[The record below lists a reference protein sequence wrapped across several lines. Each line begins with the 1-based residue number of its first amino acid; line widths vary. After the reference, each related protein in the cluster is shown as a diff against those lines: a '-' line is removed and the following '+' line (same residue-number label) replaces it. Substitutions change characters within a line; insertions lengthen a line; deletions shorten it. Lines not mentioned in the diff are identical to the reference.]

1 MRILQNLPLGIFVL
15 TPLLVQA
22 QDAADAFP
30 SRPVQIVVPFTPG
43 GATDIE
49 ARVYAQKLSDSTGKP
64 FVVDYKPGAGGSIGT
79 AFVAKSAPDG
89 HTLLIISSTFTV
101 NPAFYKNLPY
111 DAIKD
116 FAAVSLMS
124 KRVTVLIAYPSF
136 PATTIKDYI
145 AHARANPG
153 KINMAATGAG
163 GIQHLAGAWLH
174 SATNTRVT
182 FVQYKGTSPLNV
194 DLVAGRVDVNATPFV
209 NIMPL
214 VKAGKLKVL
223 GILSD
228 DPSPL
233 IPGVQT
239 AAEQGAPGYSY
250 SSWLGVIAP
259 RSTPGA
265 IINKLSAELAKAARA
280 PDVVQKFA
288 PEGST
293 MVGSP
298 PKVLQDLIVVELE
311 RWRKIV
317 QENDIK
323 LEE

>member
-1 MRILQNLPLGIFVL
+1 MRIVQLSLCLLAL

-22 QDAADAFP
+22 QDPAEAFP

-49 ARVYAQKLSDSTGKP
+49 ARVYAQKLTEGMGKS

-79 AFVAKSAPDG
+79 GFVAKSAPDG
-89 HTLLIISSTFTV
+89 HTLLVISSSFTV

-111 DAIKD
+111 DPIKD

-124 KRVTVLIAYPSF
+124 KRVTVLIAHPSF
-136 PATTIKDYI
+136 PATTIREYL
-145 AHARANPG
+145 AYARANPG

-163 GIQHLAGAWLH
+163 SIQHLAGAWLH
-174 SATNTRVT
+174 SVTNTRVT

-194 DLVAGRVDVNATPFV
+194 DLVSGRVDVNASPFV
-209 NIMPL
+209 NVMPL
-214 VKAGKLKVL
+214 VKAGKLKIL

-228 DPSPL
+228 EASPL
-233 IPGVQT
+233 IPGAQV
-239 AAEQGAPGYSY
+239 AAEQGATGYSY

-259 RSTPGA
+259 RATPVA
-265 IINKLSAELAKAARA
+265 IVNKLSAELGRAARA

-298 PKVLQDLIVVELE
+298 PKVLQDLIATELE

-317 QENDIK
+317 QDNDIR

>member
-1 MRILQNLPLGIFVL
+1 MRILQLSLCILVL
-15 TPLLVQA
+15 TPLLGQA
-22 QDAADAFP
+22 QDPAEVFP

-49 ARVYAQKLSDSTGKP
+49 ARVYAQKLTENMGKS

-79 AFVAKSAPDG
+79 GFVAKSTPDG
-89 HTLLIISSTFTV
+89 HTLLVISSSFTV

-111 DAIKD
+111 DPIKD

-124 KRVTVLIAYPSF
+124 KRVTVLIAHPSF
-136 PATTIKDYI
+136 PATTIREYL
-145 AHARANPG
+145 AYARANPG
-153 KINMAATGAG
+153 KVNMAATGAG
-163 GIQHLAGAWLH
+163 SIQHLAGAWLH
-174 SATNTRVT
+174 SVTGTRVT

-194 DLVAGRVDVNATPFV
+194 DLVSGRVDVNASPFV
-209 NIMPL
+209 NVMPL
-214 VKAGKLKVL
+214 VKAGKLKIL

-228 DPSPL
+228 EPSPL
-233 IPGVQT
+233 IPGAQV

-259 RSTPGA
+259 RATPA
-265 IINKLSAELAKAARA
+265 SIVNKLSAELGKAARA

-298 PKVLQDLIVVELE
+298 PKVLQDLIATELE

-323 LEE
+323 LEG

>member
-1 MRILQNLPLGIFVL
+1 MRILQL
-15 TPLLVQA
+15 TLCSLMFTPWLIQA
-22 QDAADAFP
+22 QESADAFP

-49 ARVYAQKLSDSTGKP
+49 ARVYAQKLTETMGKS

-79 AFVAKSAPDG
+79 GFVAKAAPDG
-89 HTLLIISSTFTV
+89 HTLLVISSSFTV

-111 DAIKD
+111 DPIKD

-124 KRVTVLIAYPSF
+124 KRVTVLIAHPSF
-136 PATTIKDYI
+136 PANTIREYL
-145 AHARANPG
+145 AYARANPG
-153 KINMAATGAG
+153 KVNMAATGAG
-163 GIQHLAGAWLH
+163 SIQHLAGAWLH
-174 SATNTRVT
+174 SVTNTRVT

-194 DLVAGRVDVNATPFV
+194 DLVSGRVDVNASPFV
-209 NIMPL
+209 NVMPL
-214 VKAGKLKVL
+214 VKSGKLKIL

-228 DPSPL
+228 EPSPL
-233 IPGVQT
+233 IPGAQV
-239 AAEQGAPGYSY
+239 AAEQGATGYSY

-259 RSTPGA
+259 RATPVA
-265 IINKLSAELAKAARA
+265 IVNKLSAELGKVAKS

-293 MVGSP
+293 MVGSS
-298 PKVLQDLIVVELE
+298 PKVLQDLIAVELE

>member
-1 MRILQNLPLGIFVL
+1 MRILQL
-15 TPLLVQA
+15 TLCSLMFTPWLVEA
-22 QDAADAFP
+22 QESADAFP

-49 ARVYAQKLSDSTGKP
+49 ARVYAQKLTETMGKS

-79 AFVAKSAPDG
+79 GFVAKAAPDG
-89 HTLLIISSTFTV
+89 HTLLVISSSFTV

-111 DAIKD
+111 DPIKD

-124 KRVTVLIAYPSF
+124 KRVTVLIAHPSF
-136 PATTIKDYI
+136 PANTIREYL
-145 AHARANPG
+145 AYARANPG

-163 GIQHLAGAWLH
+163 SIQHLAGAWLH
-174 SATNTRVT
+174 SVTNTRVT

-194 DLVAGRVDVNATPFV
+194 DLVSGRVDVNASPFV
-209 NIMPL
+209 NVMPL
-214 VKAGKLKVL
+214 VKSGKLKIL

-228 DPSPL
+228 EPSPL
-233 IPGVQT
+233 IPGAQV

-259 RSTPGA
+259 RATPVA
-265 IINKLSAELAKAARA
+265 IINKLSAELGKAAKA

-293 MVGSP
+293 MVGSS
-298 PKVLQDLIVVELE
+298 PKILQDLIAVELE

-317 QENDIK
+317 QENDIR

>member
-1 MRILQNLPLGIFVL
+1 MRIPQLALCILTL
-15 TPLLVQA
+15 TPWLAQA
-22 QDAADAFP
+22 QDPAEAFP
-30 SRPVQIVVPFTPG
+30 ARPVQIVVPFTPG

-49 ARVYAQKLSDSTGKP
+49 ARVYAQKLTENMGKS

-79 AFVAKSAPDG
+79 GFVAKSAPDG
-89 HTLLIISSTFTV
+89 HTLLVISSSFTV
-101 NPAFYKNLPY
+101 NPAFYRNLPY
-111 DAIKD
+111 DPIKD

-124 KRVTVLIAYPSF
+124 KRVTVLIAHPSF
-136 PATTIKDYI
+136 PAANIREYL
-145 AHARANPG
+145 AYARANPG
-153 KINMAATGAG
+153 KVNMAATGAG
-163 GIQHLAGAWLH
+163 SIQHLAGAWLH
-174 SATNTRVT
+174 SVTGTRVT

-194 DLVAGRVDVNATPFV
+194 DLVSGRVDVNASPFV
-209 NIMPL
+209 NVMPL
-214 VKAGKLKVL
+214 VKAGKLKIL

-228 DPSPL
+228 EASPL
-233 IPGVQT
+233 IPGAQV

-259 RSTPGA
+259 RATPVS
-265 IINKLSAELAKAARA
+265 IVNKLSAELGKAARS

-293 MVGSP
+293 MVGSA
-298 PKVLQDLIVVELE
+298 PKVLQDLIAVELE